1 MTNAQSRRLALQRQ
15 RNLAEDDVRLARE
28 EALHALEA
36 WVASPDEA
44 HTFALRTAG
53 QIMLNAEEALRAVSR

>member
-15 RNLAEDDVRLARE
+15 RNLAEDNVRLARE
-28 EALHALEA
+28 EALHALEM
-36 WVASPDEA
+36 WVACPDEA

-53 QIMLNAEEALRAVSR
+53 VLMLQAEEAFKAVSR